1 MSKRKLVAVTSA
13 SLECTLVL
21 ASLIIVVPFFS

>member
-1 MSKRKLVAVTSA
+1 MSKRKLVAVASA

-21 ASLIIVVPFFS
+21 ASLVVAIPFFS